1 MRENAVASQDEL
13 SDDGLVDAI
22 GKDQRREL
30 GREGTELVRL
40 FPWSGHPDNGSR
52 WSRMDGQASGT
63 WVRGAVVPADI
74 LARLAPHVTRRT
86 SERTRTASIP
96 DRPANETVSTG
107 GCAPSNGT
115 WETSQQVYPSECQ
128 WP

>member
-52 WSRMDGQASGT
+52 WSRRDGQASGT

-86 SERTRTASIP
+86 SEAVVFPSLTAVFSLF
-96 DRPANETVSTG
+96 RGRG
-107 GCAPSNGT
+107 GVGVGVMGCRFVALVEVEDAVG
-115 WETSQQVYPSECQ
+115 C
-128 WP
+128 